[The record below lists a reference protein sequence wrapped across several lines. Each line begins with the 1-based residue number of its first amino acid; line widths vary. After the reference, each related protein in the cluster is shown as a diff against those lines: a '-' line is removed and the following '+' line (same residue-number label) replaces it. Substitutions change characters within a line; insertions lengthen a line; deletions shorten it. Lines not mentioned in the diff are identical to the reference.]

1 MKCGAVRMRIFGL
14 QQSFLSLLAQL
25 FRGSCCT
32 FLCGS
37 GSGFGC
43 LLRRGS
49 EHRLT
54 EASIREWL
62 PQLPEWALVEN
73 GHALSRTF
81 TFKDYYRTMS
91 FVNALVHIAHREDHH
106 PDLGVRFDRCEVR
119 FSTHDVGG
127 LSEND
132 FICAAKADALAN

>member
-1 MKCGAVRMRIFGL
+1 MVDLIP
-14 QQSFLSLLAQL
+14 LAQAH
-25 FRGSCCT
+25 CT
-32 FLCGS
+32 P
-37 GSGFGC
+37 
-43 LLRRGS
+43 RRGS

-62 PQLPEWALVEN
+62 LQVPQWALAEN

-91 FVNALVHIAHREDHH
+91 FVNALAHIANAEDHH
-106 PDLGVRFDRCEVR
+106 PDLSVHYDRCVVR

-132 FICAAKADALAN
+132 FICAAKADALFA